1 MKRLH
6 LITLLAIAVPFLA
19 PASAG
24 AAESSPFGDRAQT
37 AVASSLPQMP
47 YSQLLRLAAN
57 GDVKSVQLDE
67 VNAQAVVTLTDGNQR
82 TVATGHESSQL
93 ADTLSADGVDVT
105 YEAAAART
113 GGSGSCRWPS
123 SAGCSWASC

>member
-67 VNAQAVVTLTDGNQR
+67 VECPGCGD
-82 TVATGHESSQL
+82 
-93 ADTLSADGVDVT
+93 ADRRKPADGRD
-105 YEAAAART
+105 RT
-113 GGSGSCRWPS
+113 
-123 SAGCSWASC
+123 